1 MSLLGLQRHR
11 LHQGL
16 IVGFV
21 LALMALVFL
30 CPNLP
35 SGCFSHSHQTCQ
47 DSTCVFLTLRGVVT
61 VLIVHTWLVWTPLF
75 TWSHDDPLRLFR
87 PPRPRLLSNVS

>member
-1 MSLLGLQRHR
+1 MSLLGWQRHS

-16 IVGFV
+16 IVGAA

-35 SGCFSHSHQTCQ
+35 SGGFSHSHQTCH
-47 DSTCVFLTLRGVVT
+47 DSTCAFLTLGGVVT
-61 VLIVHTWLVWTPLF
+61 GLIVHTWLVWTLLF

-87 PPRPRLLSNVS
+87 PPRSRLRSHVS